1 MAVDVRRAG
10 PDDWPS
16 ARVVRLA
23 ALADA
28 PAAFGSTHGR
38 EVRFEEAEWRNRIAN
53 SAWFLAWLDGDP
65 VGLVVGIADE
75 AAPAERHVVSMW
87 VRTDVRGT
95 DASTALVCAV
105 REWARTQG
113 ARAASPCGWLTETTG
128 PAGSTKAS
136 ASGPRVSDNR
146 SRAIRRSARRSYG
159 SSCDDLAPARSV
171 QRRLNTAGALV
182 IRPSSA

>member
-1 MAVDVRRAG
+1 VAVDVRRAG

-16 ARVVRLA
+16 ARAVRLA

-95 DASTALVCAV
+95 DAAPALVCAV

-113 ARAASPCGWLTETTG
+113 ADCLTLWVADG
-128 PAGSTKAS
+128 ND
-136 ASGPRVSDNR
+136 R
-146 SRAIRRSARRSYG
+146 ARRFYQGIGFRTTCQRQPLPSN
-159 SSCDDLAPARSV
+159 PAV
-171 QRRLNTAGALV
+171 GEKKLRLQL
-182 IRPSSA
+182 